1 VPIGGASIHHN
12 RTLHFSGPNKTDR
25 VRRAYVNEWQ
35 IVPVKRAVPFDRP
48 WYWGRQKA
56 LREHNNKLETA

>member
-1 VPIGGASIHHN
+1 
-12 RTLHFSGPNKTDR
+12 

-35 IVPVKRAVPFDRP
+35 IVPVKRDVPYERD

-56 LREHNNKLETA
+56 MRAHNNKLVVA